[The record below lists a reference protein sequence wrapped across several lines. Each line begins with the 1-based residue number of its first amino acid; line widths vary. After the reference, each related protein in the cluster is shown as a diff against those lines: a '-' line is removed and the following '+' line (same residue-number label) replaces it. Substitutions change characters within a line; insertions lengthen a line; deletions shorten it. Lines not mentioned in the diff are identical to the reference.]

1 MLKDQHKL
9 LYNTVFLLGD
19 NYVTSLDLE
28 CEFCIPIIIT
38 EYKHGRSLTHTD
50 YYIAAGNL
58 FKTLYQSTRTIV
70 CRNAVSLINTR

>member
-1 MLKDQHKL
+1 MI
-9 LYNTVFLLGD
+9 
-19 NYVTSLDLE
+19 SLAADHLM
-28 CEFCIPIIIT
+28 IIT